1 MANPQEFFG
10 MMLPYAIEA
19 SRLTGIDPRIIVAQS
34 ALETGY
40 GKSAPGNNYFGIK
53 SHGKSGGNNLSTTEV
68 INGKTVRINDSFR
81 AYADPRDSAL
91 GYAEFINSN
100 PRYGKVKDAQGFD
113 AQLAA
118 LGASGYAT
126 DPNYT
131 NKLRAIAAKIPMDGS
146 LPRAQTP
153 APSAPAPAAAAS
165 PQPRPSTPPVASF
178 PSSTAPT
185 VPASTQPNIP
195 AAVQAV
201 AGAPTTSKS
210 ANDVFGMLAMMGNQG
225 PQFSPVQ
232 TMGPSPEQATGLLQL
247 VQALK
252 SRIA

>member
-1 MANPQEFFG
+1 MSNPQQFFG
-10 MMLPYAIEA
+10 MMLPYAMEA

-40 GKSAPGNNYFGIK
+40 GRSAPGNNYFGIK
-53 SHGKSGGNNLSTTEV
+53 SHGKAGGNNLSTTEV

-81 AYADPRDSAL
+81 AYADPRESAL

-100 PRYGKVKDAQGFD
+100 PRYGKLKAAQGFD
-113 AQLAA
+113 EQLAA

-131 NKLRAIAAKIPMDGS
+131 AKIRSIAAKIPMDGS
-146 LPRAQTP
+146 LPI
-153 APSAPAPAAAAS
+153 SAPPVPASAPPS
-165 PQPRPSTPPVASF
+165 PNPQVPSF
-178 PSSTAPT
+178 PSSVAPT
-185 VPASTQPNIP
+185 VPASAQQNIP
-195 AAVQAV
+195 AAAQAI
-201 AGAPTTSKS
+201 AGKAAPKT
-210 ANDVFGMLAMMGNQG
+210 ANDVFGMMAMMGDPG

-232 TMGPSPEQATGLLQL
+232 MMGPTGDQSTGLLQL

-252 SRIA
+252 SRIV

>member
-1 MANPQEFFG
+1 MANPQQFFG
-10 MMLPYAIEA
+10 MMLPYAMEA

-40 GKSAPGNNYFGIK
+40 GRSAPGNNYFGIK
-53 SHGKSGGNNLSTTEV
+53 SHGKAGGNNLSTTEV

-81 AYADPRDSAL
+81 AYADPRESAL

-100 PRYGKVKDAQGFD
+100 PRYGKLKAAQGFD
-113 AQLAA
+113 EQLAA

-131 NKLRAIAAKIPMDGS
+131 AKIRSIAAKIPMDGS
-146 LPRAQTP
+146 LPISEPPASAATP
-153 APSAPAPAAAAS
+153 S
-165 PQPRPSTPPVASF
+165 PKPQVPSF
-178 PSSTAPT
+178 PTSVAPT
-185 VPASTQPNIP
+185 VPAPMQKNIP
-195 AAVQAV
+195 AAAQAI
-201 AGAPTTSKS
+201 AGAPTAGKS
-210 ANDVFGMLAMMGNQG
+210 SNDVFGMLAMMGDQA

-232 TMGPSPEQATGLLQL
+232 MMGPTADQSTGLLQL